1 MVSDQIRAAP
11 GVRQDK
17 EHDWCPTSLGR
28 RQDGV
33 LCIFHRFFVCQAQLR
48 GRCSSWCQTRYQ
60 PLLVSDQIRST
71 TGVRPVW
78 AAGRMECSTFFIG
91 FLGSVLQVPL
101 LRGMMQPGTFHSAQA
116 SLMLSSQAFSQHVLW
131 HAEACGCLMQPGTF
145 HSAQASLMLSG

>member
-1 MVSDQIRAAP
+1 VSDKIRSTT
-11 GVRQDK
+11 GVRPVWAADRM
-17 EHDWCPTSLGR
+17 ECSAFFI
-28 RQDGV
+28 V
-33 LCIFHRFFVCQAQLR
+33 FFVCQAQLR